1 MGACSGMIINCKQTK
16 TKLFFLN
23 KIFLVLLTAMVF
35 FFISSSV
42 SFAPTKPAKKVMSDS
57 ELSNIDG
64 QTLFSITQ
72 FSGNGSSNVIQ
83 INLGID
89 VNIFSY
95 QSNNKMGYWNNGSS
109 TGWDLDTQNFYY
121 GSTDGSTSP
130 LILNGVY
137 IEFGFDNITSSGGRT
152 LNYIEFG
159 SKHVYGNVSGTMST
173 VNGLF
178 NNQGTGQNS
187 GILAR
192 QTAAGY
198 QVLHFNN
205 DLMGFIFASKY
216 VYTDPEGDVSTVKG
230 IFNLIPNHNTSVS
243 T

>member
-1 MGACSGMIINCKQTK
+1 MIINCKQTK

-23 KIFLVLLTAMVF
+23 KVFLVLLTAGVF

-42 SFAPTKPAKKVMSDS
+42 SFAPTKPVKKVMSDS

-64 QTLFSITQ
+64 QSLFNITTY
-72 FSGNGSSNVIQ
+72 SNINGSNNVIQ
-83 INLGID
+83 IDLGID

-95 QSNNKMGYWNNGSS
+95 QYNYKMGYYNG
-109 TGWDLDTQNFYY
+109 GWDLDTQNFYY
-121 GSTDGSTSP
+121 GSQDGTTSP
-130 LILNGVY
+130 LILEGIY
-137 IEFGFDNITSSGGRT
+137 MEFGFDNITNNAGRT

-173 VNGLF
+173 VSGLF
-178 NNQGTGQNS
+178 TNQGTGQNS
-187 GILAR
+187 GVLYR
-192 QTAAGY
+192 QTASGK

-205 DLMGFIFASKY
+205 DIMGFIFASKY

-230 IFNLIPNHNTSVS
+230 IFNLIPNHNTNIS